1 MKFFTLIL
9 AVSLL
14 YSCSSGIDPDLL
26 AQIENRTEL
35 TDELFDHYEE
45 LNEELMEVII
55 EQDYAYKK
63 LIKARNALR
72 VVNSRIISRKK
83 RLQMSRAPQQP
94 EVPAKKDGE
103 QETQSEQPQPAP
115 NPAAVATHQEK
126 LNEYTEEQ
134 AELQAESDDW
144 LAQTRNHTAK
154 ALQLRTAR
162 NRAYDEYTKSR
173 QALKELNK
181 KAGQTN

>member
-1 MKFFTLIL
+1 MKQFILIL
-9 AVSLL
+9 TVGLL

-35 TDELFDHYEE
+35 TDDLFDRYEE
-45 LNEELMEVII
+45 LNEELREVIV

-63 LIKARNALR
+63 LIKTRNSLR
-72 VVNSRIISRKK
+72 MVNSRITSRKK
-83 RLQMSRAPQQP
+83 RIQMIQSPPQPKEEEGKEQP
-94 EVPAKKDGE
+94 
-103 QETQSEQPQPAP
+103 SQPQPKA
-115 NPAAVATHQEK
+115 NPAAVEGHQER
-126 LNEYTEEQ
+126 LAEYTEEQ
-134 AELQAESDDW
+134 AELQAEADEW
-144 LAQTRNHTAK
+144 LALTREHTAK

-181 KAGQTN
+181 KAGIEN